1 MYANIIYADKICK
14 KKITEIKN
22 VLIFLW
28 KIYRWAKMQSNQW
41 IVCGVYAY
49 IIVSESQQ
57 GKMLNPLGTSIH
69 YLFFIHDIKKTPRY
83 FYRGIQYKF

>member
-1 MYANIIYADKICK
+1 MHANIIYTDKICK

-49 IIVSESQQ
+49 IIVAESQPKQ
-57 GKMLNPLGTSIH
+57 DMMVGREMKIRVRAEIALRIICEMRIGDHAFS
-69 YLFFIHDIKKTPRY
+69 
-83 FYRGIQYKF
+83 

>member
-49 IIVSESQQ
+49 IIVSESQVMQ
-57 GKMLNPLGTSIH
+57 DLFSSI
-69 YLFFIHDIKKTPRY
+69 
-83 FYRGIQYKF
+83 IQYYYSSLVKSW

>member
-49 IIVSESQQ
+49 IIVSESQ
-57 GKMLNPLGTSIH
+57 
-69 YLFFIHDIKKTPRY
+69 
-83 FYRGIQYKF
+83 RGAGE

>member
-49 IIVSESQQ
+49 IIVSESQVVWE
-57 GKMLNPLGTSIH
+57 LS
-69 YLFFIHDIKKTPRY
+69 FV
-83 FYRGIQYKF
+83 GIILLLTLL

>member
-49 IIVSESQQ
+49 IIVSESQ
-57 GKMLNPLGTSIH
+57 P
-69 YLFFIHDIKKTPRY
+69 FIATGERV
-83 FYRGIQYKF
+83 RLE